1 MVMARRRNYTTDQI
15 KGLVDDFVRQKT
27 DYSVITATALA
38 EYCNNTLHL
47 LPAVTYQ
54 TFTRDKG
61 VMQYIDKI
69 NKALHERMLIPSTKG
84 ASAHIDGFYIDETAS
99 AEEVRKKA
107 YEELERREAL
117 IRDLQSEYNKCSK
130 ELASA
135 LQERD
140 ALLDINKDLRDT
152 VQDQKKRI
160 ASLNKAVKEGRSMIS
175 SLRKY
180 VKEYLYDP
188 IVLRRVSQLG
198 WVSDKKDAVKRC
210 SVNADVISEIEG
222 LYKGTGDTG
231 EERIPSESKRDD
243 VSHPT
248 PATEEEQI
256 EVVNSES
263 AAFLSRLRS
272 L

>member
-1 MVMARRRNYTTDQI
+1 MARRKNYTTEQL
-15 KGLVDDFVRQKT
+15 KEYVDGYVRQKN

-38 EYCNNTLHL
+38 DYCHNTLHL
-47 LPAVTYQ
+47 FPAVTYQ
-54 TFTRDKG
+54 TFTRDKE

-69 NKALHERMLIPSTKG
+69 NKELHERMLIPATKG

-99 AEEVRKKA
+99 AEEVRQKA
-107 YEELERREAL
+107 YEELEKKEDMIRE
-117 IRDLQSEYNKCSK
+117 LQTEYQRQSNL
-130 ELASA
+130 LAKVTE
-135 LQERD
+135 ERD
-140 ALLDINKDLRDT
+140 TLLALSKDLE
-152 VQDQKKRI
+152 VKMVKK
-160 ASLNKAVKEGRSMIS
+160 KEELTE
-175 SLRKY
+175 LRKDIRRSHHLLALY
-180 VKEYLYDP
+180 NEYFKKYLYDP
-188 IVLRRVSQLG
+188 IVLRHVSQQG
-198 WVSDKKDAVKRC
+198 WISDKKDAVRRC
-210 SVNADVISEIEG
+210 SVNADVIAEIEE
-222 LYKGTGDTG
+222 LYKGVCDTD